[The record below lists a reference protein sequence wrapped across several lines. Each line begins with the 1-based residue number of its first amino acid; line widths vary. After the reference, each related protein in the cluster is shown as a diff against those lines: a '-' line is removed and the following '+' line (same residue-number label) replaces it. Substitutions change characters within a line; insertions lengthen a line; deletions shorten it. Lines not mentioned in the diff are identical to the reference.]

1 VRAYTAAGGRIQC
14 RPPRSPITTKS
25 SRLRVAL

>member
-14 RPPRSPITTKS
+14 RPPRAPITTKS